1 MPPKDCPPNAGDV
14 FVPIVMLVI
23 PACASTAL
31 QTREKDVN
39 PARYVT
45 RQSIVRSS
53 TNISILGSVPQ
64 SRNCDDRLLPCRRQM
79 SQVCGKHDQNKPDGG
94 CPRDSSAADLSRAV
108 RERCLGL
115 IVFGI
120 IGFAPVATN
129 ARVTQINISTPVN
142 TAQAFG
148 GQSFAAGKYQMING
162 TIRGEIDPKDPR
174 NTVIVDIALAPR
186 NARGKVEYSTDFQ
199 LLLPINPSQGNH
211 RLLYEITNR
220 GNTNALTILNS
231 AQTANTK

>member
-108 RERCLGL
+108 RERL
-115 IVFGI
+115 
-120 IGFAPVATN
+120 P
-129 ARVTQINISTPVN
+129 R
-142 TAQAFG
+142 
-148 GQSFAAGKYQMING
+148 
-162 TIRGEIDPKDPR
+162 IDR
-174 NTVIVDIALAPR
+174 
-186 NARGKVEYSTDFQ
+186 FW
-199 LLLPINPSQGNH
+199 NH
-211 RLLYEITNR
+211 RLCAGRYKCARDADQYQHASEYPPGLRRPELCGGQISDDQR
-220 GNTNALTILNS
+220 HDQG
-231 AQTANTK
+231 